1 MWAQRDAHEGRGN
14 PGRKTKESPEECA
27 AYVLGAAQW
36 ILIFGQS
43 LFQQVQYPGDLTS
56 DDLRCSAPGPLY
68 QGKAHLSLHR
78 WHFCRKGYAA
88 VSCEKHEVKG
98 IVFECRLVA
107 AKAVQLMDCLEQCM
121 AF

>member
-36 ILIFGQS
+36 ILMYGHS
-43 LFQQVQYPGDLTS
+43 LFQHVQYPGDVSS

-68 QGKAHLSLHR
+68 DGKAHLSLHR
-78 WHFCRKGYAA
+78 WHIWRDGYATVA
-88 VSCEKHEVKG
+88 YEEHEVEG
-98 IVFECRLVA
+98 IFFECRIVA
-107 AKAVQLMDCLEQCM
+107 AKAVRLMDCLEQCM
-121 AF
+121 TF